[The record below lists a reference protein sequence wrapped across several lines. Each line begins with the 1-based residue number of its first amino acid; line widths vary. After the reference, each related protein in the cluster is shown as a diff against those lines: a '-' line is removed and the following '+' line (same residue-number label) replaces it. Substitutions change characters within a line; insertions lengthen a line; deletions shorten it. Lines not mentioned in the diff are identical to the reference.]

1 MTIYYYIL
9 FFIFT
14 IIATMIL
21 LDNNVGVYFVLIF
34 KIINVNIQR
43 FFWMVRL
50 HPKNFITTWL
60 QNQKYDKIARELARK
75 NEDKMER

>member
-1 MTIYYYIL
+1 MTTYYYVL

-14 IIATMIL
+14 IISTMIL
-21 LDNNVGVYFVLIF
+21 LDSNVGVYSVLIF
-34 KIINVNIQR
+34 KIINVNVQR
-43 FFWMVRL
+43 FFWMIRL

>member
-1 MTIYYYIL
+1 
-9 FFIFT
+9 
-14 IIATMIL
+14 MIL

>member
-1 MTIYYYIL
+1 MTTYYYIL

-34 KIINVNIQR
+34 KIINVNVQR
-43 FFWMVRL
+43 FFWMIRL
-50 HPKNFITTWL
+50 HPKNFITTWM
-60 QNQKYDKIARELARK
+60 QNQKYDKIVRELARK

>member
-1 MTIYYYIL
+1 MTTYYYIL

-34 KIINVNIQR
+34 KIINVNMQR
-43 FFWMVRL
+43 FFWMIRL

-60 QNQKYDKIARELARK
+60 QNQKYDKIARELAMK

>member
-1 MTIYYYIL
+1 
-9 FFIFT
+9 
-14 IIATMIL
+14 MIL

-34 KIINVNIQR
+34 KIINVNMQR

-60 QNQKYDKIARELARK
+60 QNQKYDKIARELAMK
-75 NEDKMER
+75 DEDKMER